1 MGRWTLHFLV
11 GVVLAVL
18 TASSYAE
25 KVNHCLAA
33 RANTC
38 SACIQS
44 GKGCA
49 YCPDEIFDGPRC
61 DLLGNII
68 DHGCNGAVTAEGSMS
83 MERNQKIDM
92 LMKRS
97 QVAPQDMSMTLLP
110 GEEREIEME
119 VFEPAKGPL
128 DLYILMD
135 FSNSMKDDLDNLKRM
150 GAELADL
157 VGKLSD
163 DYTIGFGKFVDKVVE
178 PQTDMRPIKLAQPWP
193 NSDPP
198 FSFRNV
204 ITLTPDLQSFTQKLQ
219 KERISGNLD
228 APEGGFDAILQAT
241 VCGEKIGWRDH
252 ATHLLVFSTESAF
265 HYESDGANVLAGI
278 MPRNDEQCHL
288 DPDGKYTEDTRQD
301 YPSVPTL
308 VRLLGKHNIIPIF
321 AVTNHSFTY
330 YEKLHEYFPIA
341 ELGLLQEDSANI
353 LNILEKAFENIR
365 SKISI
370 RAEDRPKAIE
380 AQVLSY
386 SGSVAQAGTFKVKPG
401 QIGKFKVRV
410 KASEMVG
417 EQHVCSLEQGDKK
430 GKMRVKPTTFSTALN
445 INAEVLCKTCDCE
458 KNPFRNAVRCTGHG
472 DLVCGKCKCNDGWLG
487 PFCNCSASAS
497 TDPGTSCRGP
507 GVEEPCSGRGDCLCG
522 ACVCYNT
529 DQYEG
534 SLCQFDKS
542 QCQRYGGFLC
552 NDRGRCFMGQCACAE
567 GWEGPACE
575 CPMSNQTCLD
585 TKGGVCNGRG
595 VCKCGRCECQDSG
608 LAMTP
613 TCEANFQAQLGM
625 CEDKRSCVQC
635 QAWKTGEKK
644 DSDQCDQC
652 QFKVVMVE
660 ELKENK
666 EVIEACS
673 FRDEDDD
680 CTYHYTVDYPEDQT
694 VKDLEV
700 QVLKKKDCP
709 PAGFL
714 WLIPLI
720 MFLMLLLG
728 LLSLCCWKYCACCKS
743 CLALLPCCGR
753 GRMVGFKENQYML
766 RQSMLTSDH
775 LDTPLVRTGPPKSTD
790 VVRWKITDNVHRSPN
805 HPLAQVQPNPKE
817 TIQFPLSL
825 RLNRLFTDSLSRS
838 DARDTELLRREVD
851 DNLNEVYKQVP
862 GTQRVQNTTFRLQR
876 NAGKRADH
884 AIVDTVLSAP
894 RSSYPNIVKLTEKNV
909 QSGNFQDLKV
919 VPGYYTVATDREA
932 AGAVEFQEGVETVD
946 VHVPLFV
953 KEEDDDKKQLQVE
966 AVDVPLGIAEI
977 GKRFVSITII
987 KEHAKSVMSFLQ
999 PSYTYS
1005 RQDKVA
1011 NIPITRE
1018 IIEDGHA
1025 QVSYRTRDLTAKDKK
1040 DYVTVDG
1047 ELSYGPGETQQ
1058 TVPVRLLEMGEG
1070 DGLLKDTQVKQ
1081 FVMDLSNP
1089 RQGAKLG
1096 RYPRT
1101 TVTITD
1107 KPEPSVVMF
1116 MKSTQNFSTADP
1128 TYSIPVVRTRNKE
1141 GPATVHWRTRNAK
1154 RFELSGPL
1162 KFGPGETE
1170 KNIVIDPRS
1179 HPGPVKPES
1188 FQLELFDP
1196 STKAVVGERK
1206 TTMVTITDGGLP
1218 ENAQMEKSAGFI
1230 NQTATSP
1237 GGRLNSPTNVK
1248 AKATGPRSIRLNWDP
1263 LGKSLGYKVKYWI
1276 YGDPEADAPPAM
1288 NVKTNHAD
1296 LTNLYPYCDYE
1307 TKVCGYNALGDGNY
1321 SDMVPCKTLE
1331 DVPSEPGRLAFNVIS
1346 PTVTQVSWAEP
1357 AETNGVITAYEVLYT
1372 PINDDTKPMGA
1383 AKKVKIDNPKK
1394 RMLLIENLQSAQ
1406 TYCYQVRAKN
1416 SVGWGPFK
1424 EATINLASQPTRPM
1438 SIPIIPDIPIVD
1450 AEAGD
1455 EYDGY
1460 LMYSSEVMRSP
1471 TDSKRPSVSD
1481 EEPINGRLEQNFLF
1495 PGGNNSM
1502 SRSTN
1507 MSSSSYSQ
1515 VSPMSTLSSSH
1526 RGGAGGSMSMES
1538 TTTYL
1543 SGQGGN
1549 SLSRTQVI
1557 GGGTRT
1563 ENVVMRKRSENRGYY
1578 EYDDNIRDSI
1588 IIGDLSSGLSGY
1600 TDGQS
1605 TYGFSPTQTQSQYDY
1620 GMSQA
1625 FRARTQSE
1633 DVNDALLNLDRVLQ
1647 DARLAPGVPDTPT
1660 RLVFSALGPTALKIS
1675 WQEPHCDRDVLGYC
1689 VLYQL
1694 LNGGDVKRINMSSP
1708 ADNSVVVQ
1716 DLLPNHSYLFKVKA
1730 QSQEGWGPE
1739 REGVITIESA
1749 VDPNSPLS
1757 PMPGSSFTLSTPS
1770 APGPLVFTALS
1781 PEALQLSWEKPRKP
1795 NGDILGY
1802 VVTCE
1807 HLHGGGDMRS
1817 FQVSGDS
1824 AETSLTVP
1832 DLSENMPYKFKVQA
1846 RTTQGFGPEREGII
1860 TIESQDDGSMSQLGG
1875 LGGTSQLGGLGS
1887 MSQLGG
1893 LGSMSQQGG
1902 LGSMSQLGG
1911 LGSMSQL
1918 GGLGG
1923 TSQYSS
1929 QSLTKRD
1936 VYQLP
1941 TEGSTRTNVTH
1952 TMINDPYYSGDGM
1965 MVVGKTT
1972 QHTETSGM
1980 VTRHVTKEVVQRSM
1994 QVAGTSSVTKKVER
2008 SFYET

>member
-61 DLLGNII
+61 DLLENII
-68 DHGCNGAVTAEGSMS
+68 DHGCNGAVTAEGSIS

-353 LNILEKAFENIR
+353 LNILEKAFEVR
-365 SKISI
+365 MG
-370 RAEDRPKAIE
+370 
-380 AQVLSY
+380 L
-386 SGSVAQAGTFKVKPG
+386 FK
-401 QIGKFKVRV
+401 GKFKVRV

-497 TDPGTSCRGP
+497 TDPGTSCLGP

-644 DSDQCDQC
+644 DSDKCDQC

-694 VKDLEV
+694 VKELEV
-700 QVLKKKDCP
+700 QV
-709 PAGFL
+709 
-714 WLIPLI
+714 
-720 MFLMLLLG
+720 
-728 LLSLCCWKYCACCKS
+728 
-743 CLALLPCCGR
+743 PCYI
-753 GRMVGFKENQYML
+753 ENQYML

-805 HPLAQVQPNPKE
+805 HPL
-817 TIQFPLSL
+817 FPLSL

-884 AIVDTVLSAP
+884 AIVDTVLPAP

-1107 KPEPSVVMF
+1107 KP
-1116 MKSTQNFSTADP
+1116 
-1128 TYSIPVVRTRNKE
+1128 
-1141 GPATVHWRTRNAK
+1141 
-1154 RFELSGPL
+1154 
-1162 KFGPGETE
+1162 GE
-1170 KNIVIDPRS
+1170 
-1179 HPGPVKPES
+1179 
-1188 FQLELFDP
+1188 
-1196 STKAVVGERK
+1196 
-1206 TTMVTITDGGLP
+1206 
-1218 ENAQMEKSAGFI
+1218 SAGFI

-1296 LTNLYPYCDYE
+1296 LANLYPYCDYE

-1481 EEPINGRLEQNFLF
+1481 EGGYPQTTPPFLTSLCRLASVVSWELYCVLIMLGSRMFLMFFLFSSGSPHLCLSEPINGRLEQNFLF

-1543 SGQGGN
+1543 SG
-1549 SLSRTQVI
+1549 
-1557 GGGTRT
+1557 
-1563 ENVVMRKRSENRGYY
+1563 
-1578 EYDDNIRDSI
+1578 
-1588 IIGDLSSGLSGY
+1588 
-1600 TDGQS
+1600 
-1605 TYGFSPTQTQSQYDY
+1605 
-1620 GMSQA
+1620 
-1625 FRARTQSE
+1625 
-1633 DVNDALLNLDRVLQ
+1633 Q

-1860 TIESQDDGSMSQLGG
+1860 TIESQDDG
-1875 LGGTSQLGGLGS
+1875 
-1887 MSQLGG
+1887 
-1893 LGSMSQQGG
+1893 
-1902 LGSMSQLGG
+1902 
-1911 LGSMSQL
+1911 
-1918 GGLGG
+1918 
-1923 TSQYSS
+1923 
-1929 QSLTKRD
+1929 
-1936 VYQLP
+1936 
-1941 TEGSTRTNVTH
+1941 
-1952 TMINDPYYSGDGM
+1952 DGM